1 MKKNRIYASTYKE
14 ATISIPNS
22 RLHNILKPGDSID
35 GRCSKIGISANFVGY
50 RVTHVDH
57 WGVYAVPTDRM
68 LIGLK
73 DNFTQAFIDK
83 CKGHHKFKWC
93 NITGMQLQDE
103 VK

>member
-1 MKKNRIYASTYKE
+1 M
-14 ATISIPNS
+14 
-22 RLHNILKPGDSID
+22 
-35 GRCSKIGISANFVGY
+35 
-50 RVTHVDH
+50 
-57 WGVYAVPTDRM
+57 PTDRM

-93 NITGMQLQDE
+93 NITGKYLQDE